1 MLNTD
6 CNRSVN
12 HRHLAENA
20 ADRRGNSLSLK
31 SFVTFVVRNSAWTL
45 PDND

>member
-1 MLNTD
+1 MFNSD

-12 HRHLAENA
+12 HRQLAENTA
-20 ADRRGNSLSLK
+20 YKRGNSLSLK
-31 SFVTFVVRNSAWTL
+31 SFVTFVVRNSAGAL